1 MQFKSFEPGIEVN
14 GPTVF
19 SIIDGLGQFKTL
31 AKKILLTA
39 GIGKE
44 ENGELKLDMNGWYS
58 QEAWLKAFEALSKE
72 IGDSTLKKIG
82 MKIPENAQFPPW
94 VKDID
99 SAIKSIDIAY
109 HLNHRKRNVP
119 LFDMNTGK
127 MTEGIGHYG
136 YERVPGKN
144 LIVSECKN
152 PYPCAFDNGI
162 ITTMAKKFQ
171 IKATVEHD
179 ESKPCRK
186 KGADSCT
193 YLITW

>member
-1 MQFKSFEPGIEVN
+1 MQFKSFEPGVEVN

-44 ENGELKLDMNGWYS
+44 ENGELKIDMNGWYS
-58 QEAWLKAFEALSKE
+58 QDGWLKAFETLSKE

-94 VKDID
+94 VTDID

-109 HLNHRKRNVP
+109 HINHRKRNVP

-136 YERVPGKN
+136 YERVQGKN
-144 LIVSECKN
+144 LIISECKN

-162 ITTMAKKFQ
+162 ITTMAKKIQ
-171 IKATVEHD
+171 IKAIVEHD

-193 YLITW
+193 YIITW